1 MESTMTMQKTKLR
14 CPFCGSETVE
24 VGEYDVCA
32 MCGTT
37 MKEWK
42 QCECCGEYSI
52 PEDVCADYCDTCRSG
67 VQKKLYDFLKAN
79 FTEKEI
85 KVLDETVEDSF
96 YWFIKGYE
104 EEHGI
109 E

>member
-52 PEDVCADYCDTCRSG
+52 PEDVCADYCDTC
-67 VQKKLYDFLKAN
+67 KKNAKDKLYHFLKEN
-79 FTEKEI
+79 FNEKQIE
-85 KVLDETVEDSF
+85 VLDEVADESF
-96 YWFIKGYE
+96 YWFIKDYE
-104 EEHGI
+104 EAEGN